1 MRAAGVKFEILGT
14 CTFLSLNTVNPMI
27 EIKQLTQTYPTKVGP
42 YTALSDINLKINLG
56 EIFGVIGKSGAGKSS
71 LIRCV
76 NLLERPSAG
85 SVCIDGEDLTQ
96 LSPEKLR
103 TVRRR
108 MGMIF
113 QHFNLLSH
121 RTVIENIGLPLELM
135 GKDRRSIERE
145 SMPLLELVGLQSK
158 RDAYPSQLS
167 GGQKQ
172 RVAIARAL
180 SMRPKVLLCDE
191 MTSAL
196 DPETTRS
203 ILELIQSINEQF
215 RLSILLI
222 THEMTVIK
230 TIADRVA
237 VLDQGRIIE
246 QSDIFSLFTQPKTA
260 VTRSFIRLTLPL
272 ELPLALMNKVQQA
285 PFPHCA
291 ALWRV
296 AFTGPIAAEPVI
308 SDLLRRTGIHLNILQ
323 ANLEVIRHQHLG
335 VMIIA
340 VEGNSKELLLADEYL
355 RNRGLNVEV
364 IGYVNRNDWIIP

>member
-1 MRAAGVKFEILGT
+1 
-14 CTFLSLNTVNPMI
+14 MI
-27 EIKQLTQTYPTKVGP
+27 EIKQLNKTFPTKTGP
-42 YTALSDINLKINLG
+42 FVALEDINLTVNPG

-76 NLLERPSAG
+76 NLLERPTLG
-85 SVCIDGEDLTQ
+85 SVFIDGEDLTR
-96 LSPEKLR
+96 LPPKKLR
-103 TVRRR
+103 AIRRR

-121 RTVIENIGLPLELM
+121 RTVIENVGLPLELT
-135 GKDRRSIERE
+135 GKDRGTIERE
-145 SMPLLELVGLQSK
+145 ASPLLELVGLLDK
-158 RDAYPSQLS
+158 RHAYPSQLS

-180 SMRPKVLLCDE
+180 STRPKVLLCDE

-203 ILELIQSINEQF
+203 ILELIQSINEQLK
-215 RLSILLI
+215 LSILLI

-230 TIADRVA
+230 TIADQVA

-246 QSDIFSLFTQPKTA
+246 QADVFSLFTQPKTA

-272 ELPLALMNKVQQA
+272 ELPVALMNKVSPA
-285 PFPHCA
+285 PFPGCA

-296 AFTGPIAAEPVI
+296 AFAGPIAAEPVI
-308 SDLLRRTGIHLNILQ
+308 SELLKRTGIHLNILQ

-335 VMIIA
+335 VMIMA
-340 VEGNSKELLLADEYL
+340 VEGNAQELAAAHDYL
-355 RNRGLNVEV
+355 QNRGLNVEV
-364 IGYVNRNDWIIP
+364 IGYVNRNDWIIS

>member
-1 MRAAGVKFEILGT
+1 
-14 CTFLSLNTVNPMI
+14 MI
-27 EIKQLTQTYPTKVGP
+27 EIKQLSKIYPSKTGP
-42 YTALSDINLKINLG
+42 FAALSDINLTIKPG

-76 NLLERPSAG
+76 NLLERPTQG
-85 SVCIDGEDLTQ
+85 SVCIDGRDLTQ
-96 LSPEKLR
+96 LPPAKLR
-103 TVRRR
+103 AVRRR

-121 RTVIENIGLPLELM
+121 RTVIENVGLPLELA
-135 GKDRRSIERE
+135 GKDRRTIEKE
-145 SMPLLELVGLQSK
+145 ALPLLELVGLLDK
-158 RDAYPSQLS
+158 RHAYPSQLS

-180 SMRPKVLLCDE
+180 STRPAVLLCDE

-203 ILELIQSINEQF
+203 ILELIQSINEQL

-230 TIADRVA
+230 TIADQVA

-246 QSDIFSLFTQPKTA
+246 QADVFLLFTQPKTA

-272 ELPLALMNKVQQA
+272 ELPLALMNKVQPL
-285 PFPHCA
+285 PFPNCA
-291 ALWRV
+291 AIWRV

-308 SDLLRRTGIHLNILQ
+308 SDLLRNTSIHLTILQ

-335 VMIIA
+335 VMIVA
-340 VEGNSKELLLADEYL
+340 VEGNANELTTAYQYL
-355 RNRGLNVEV
+355 QDRGLNVEV
-364 IGYVNRNDWIIP
+364 IGYVNRHDWIIS